1 MNGFAKCEIYPTDST
16 LLLKRLTRRES
27 NEMQRH
33 DAQEASFNISSCVMD
48 MLKTMR
54 NGSPSKGETSKKRS
68 KVLMS
73 PGESMSMTDLKERKK
88 KQKENEKSEKANST
102 KKATSRT
109 ITCEN
114 ESSEDETDE
123 FDIES
128 MERSLMVRKFDFIM
142 CKIFGKEN
150 HFSFEF
156 DRSRIKIKLNKEL
169 QN

>member
-1 MNGFAKCEIYPTDST
+1 MRSQRKQTV
-16 LLLKRLTRRES
+16 LKKL
-27 NEMQRH
+27 H
-33 DAQEASFNISSCVMD
+33 QE
-48 MLKTMR
+48 
-54 NGSPSKGETSKKRS
+54 PSLVK
-68 KVLMS
+68 
-73 PGESMSMTDLKERKK
+73 
-88 KQKENEKSEKANST
+88 
-102 KKATSRT
+102 
-109 ITCEN
+109 N

-128 MERSLMVRKFDFIM
+128 MERSLMVRKFDFIL